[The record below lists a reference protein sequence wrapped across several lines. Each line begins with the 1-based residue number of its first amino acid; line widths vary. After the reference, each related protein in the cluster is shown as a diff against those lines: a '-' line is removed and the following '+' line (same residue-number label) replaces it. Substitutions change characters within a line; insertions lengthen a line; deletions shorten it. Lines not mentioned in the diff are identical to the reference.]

1 MKLWGLWT
9 GILGNN
15 FHAFR
20 DYLFSGFFM
29 CKYSIKSLD
38 VHGCFF
44 ILQDTFSQSDTNFL
58 DAIDLMSSAQFS
70 KG

>member
-1 MKLWGLWT
+1 
-9 GILGNN
+9 
-15 FHAFR
+15 
-20 DYLFSGFFM
+20 M
-29 CKYSIKSLD
+29 CEYSIKSLD

-58 DAIDLMSSAQFS
+58 DAIVLMPSAQFS